1 VNKNERIGM
10 KAREW
15 VESDIFTRA
24 NILAQLTWENALPF
38 LFFCSISGI
47 DRFNHTKNT
56 YLCVSC
62 LRWLTVKICF
72 FFQSSADIK
81 NEYFLYRLKLL
92 ANKKNKS
99 PFL

>member
-1 VNKNERIGM
+1 VWLSLGVNKNERIGM

-38 LFFCSISGI
+38 LFFYSISGI

-56 YLCVSC
+56 YLCVSY

-72 FFQSSADIK
+72 FFSRQPI
-81 NEYFLYRLKLL
+81 LKM
-92 ANKKNKS
+92 S
-99 PFL
+99 IFYIG